1 MDNILLHVAGIALLE
16 IIFYF
21 TYIGPMES
29 KIFKDTFGSSIQH
42 TLVTQ
47 DTNSPFHPSNNISTF
62 IINYE
67 QQKGNEFGEQLKEE
81 SDESQED
88 RDNYNNKL
96 FIQMLEYLGLG
107 FIFII
112 IIFVIR
118 KYYFTTAD
126 ANEPPEGFSRELSIH
141 DIEENSTEDNS
152 GLISK
157 RNRKEAPYKKYLT
170 NFLYYFT
177 LAGMILLFEYIFFQY
192 IVLKY
197 HIITN
202 KEIEYIVYQKLFESF
217 DTEAKYLL

>member
-1 MDNILLHVAGIALLE
+1 MDKILLHVAGIALLE

-29 KIFKDTFGSSIQH
+29 KIFKDTFGSSLQH

-47 DTNSPFHPSNNISTF
+47 DPNSPFHPSNNISTF
-62 IINYE
+62 IINFE
-67 QQKGNEFGEQLKEE
+67 QKKGNEYGNKLEEE

-88 RDNYNNKL
+88 REHYNNKL
-96 FIQMLEYLGLG
+96 FIQMLGYLGLG
-107 FIFII
+107 FILII
-112 IIFVIR
+112 IIFAIR
-118 KYYFTTAD
+118 KYYFSVSD
-126 ANEPPEGFSRELSIH
+126 DNEPPEGFSRELSIH
-141 DIEENSTEDNS
+141 DIEENSSEDNS

-157 RNRKEAPYKKYLT
+157 RNKRETPYKKYLV

-177 LAGMILLFEYIFFQY
+177 LAGLILLFEYIFFQY

-202 KEIEYIVYQKLFESF
+202 KEIEYIVYQKLFETF